1 MQKVLVVEDERAIRE
16 VLRVYLQ
23 KENFEVVMTEDG
35 QDALDNFLLHEPDLV
50 LLDVMLP
57 GKDGWEILQ
66 EIRSHSQCPI
76 IMLTALSDVE
86 HRLTGLNEGAD
97 DYIAKPFAG
106 EEVVARVRAVLRRYE
121 PQQVPVRQFGSLEI
135 FYESHRVTL
144 DSVELTMRPRD
155 MALLLFLSANPNR
168 TYTREELIEYV
179 WGWDYEG
186 SDRAVDLS
194 IKRLRQALQQWSDSE
209 GEIRTVRGMGY
220 QFYAAT

>member
-1 MQKVLVVEDERAIRE
+1 MQKILVVEDERAIRE
-16 VLRVYLQ
+16 VLRAYLQ
-23 KENFEVVMTEDG
+23 KANFEVVMVEDG
-35 QDALDNFLLHEPDLV
+35 EAAFSAYLFHEPDLV

-57 GKDGWEILQ
+57 GKDGWDILQ
-66 EIRSHSQCPI
+66 QIRSHSPCPV

-121 PQQVPVRQFGSLEI
+121 PQQVPVRRFGSLEI
-135 FYESHRVTL
+135 FYEAHRVTL
-144 DSVELTMRPRD
+144 DGVEITMRPRD

-168 TYTREELIEYV
+168 TYTREELIEHV

-194 IKRLRQALQQWSDSE
+194 IKRLRQALQEWPTSE
-209 GEIRTVRGMGY
+209 GELRTVRGMGY
-220 QFYAAT
+220 QLYAAT

>member
-1 MQKVLVVEDERAIRE
+1 MQKILVVEDERAIRE
-16 VLRVYLQ
+16 VLRAYLQ
-23 KENFEVVMTEDG
+23 KANFEVVMVEDG
-35 QDALDNFLLHEPDLV
+35 EEAFSAYLFHEPDLV

-57 GKDGWEILQ
+57 GKDGWDILQ
-66 EIRSHSQCPI
+66 QIRSHSPCPV

-121 PQQVPVRQFGSLEI
+121 PQQVPVRRFGSLEI
-135 FYESHRVTL
+135 YYEAHRVTL
-144 DSVELTMRPRD
+144 DGVEITMRPRD

-168 TYTREELIEYV
+168 TYTREELIEHV

-194 IKRLRQALQQWSDSE
+194 IKRLRQALQEWPTSE
-209 GEIRTVRGMGY
+209 GELRTVRGMGY
-220 QFYAAT
+220 QLYAAT

>member
-1 MQKVLVVEDERAIRE
+1 MQKILVVEDERAIRE

-23 KENFEVVMTEDG
+23 KANFEVVMVEDG
-35 QDALDNFLLHEPDLV
+35 EEAFAAYLFHEPDLV

-57 GKDGWEILQ
+57 GKDGWDILQ
-66 EIRSHSQCPI
+66 QIRSHSPCPV

-86 HRLTGLNEGAD
+86 HRLMGLNEGAD

-121 PQQVPVRQFGSLEI
+121 PQQVPVRRFGSLEV
-135 FYESHRVTL
+135 FYEAHRVTL
-144 DSVELTMRPRD
+144 DGVEITMRPRD

-168 TYTREELIEYV
+168 TYTREELIEHV

-194 IKRLRQALQQWSDSE
+194 IKRLRQALQEWPTSE
-209 GEIRTVRGMGY
+209 GELRTVRGMGY
-220 QFYAAT
+220 QLYAAT

>member
-1 MQKVLVVEDERAIRE
+1 MQKILVVEDERAIRE

-23 KENFEVVMTEDG
+23 KANFEVVMIEDG

-121 PQQVPVRQFGSLEI
+121 PQQVPVRRFGSLEI

-168 TYTREELIEYV
+168 TYTREQLIEHV

-194 IKRLRQALQQWSDSE
+194 IKRLRQALQQWPDSE

>member
-1 MQKVLVVEDERAIRE
+1 MQKILVVEDERAIRE

-23 KENFEVVMTEDG
+23 KANFEVVMIEDG

-106 EEVVARVRAVLRRYE
+106 EEVVARCELFYVGMSRNK
-121 PQQVPVRQFGSLEI
+121 SL
-135 FYESHRVTL
+135 
-144 DSVELTMRPRD
+144 
-155 MALLLFLSANPNR
+155 
-168 TYTREELIEYV
+168 
-179 WGWDYEG
+179 
-186 SDRAVDLS
+186 SDDLG
-194 IKRLRQALQQWSDSE
+194 L
-209 GEIRTVRGMGY
+209 
-220 QFYAAT
+220 